1 MYLLIFFI
9 LIFSS
14 LIVGFFGRFFDK
26 VFIAIISSSSILLCA
41 FLSLY
46 IYTETVLKGFTCSVE
61 IFNWIN
67 FGTEGV
73 DFNILFDPISS
84 FMLLIILIISFCV
97 HLFSVDYMWN
107 DSSFNKFLAYL
118 TTFTFFMALMVTSGN
133 MVQLF
138 IGWEGIGLSSF
149 LLINFWY
156 SRPDANRSAIKAIVM
171 NKFGDMFFYIFMILS
186 YSFYKT
192 FDFYILFNFI
202 NIDSTSTE
210 LVFLGINR
218 VDMLAISV
226 VIAAIGKSAQL
237 GLHSWLPDA
246 MEGPTPV
253 SALLHSA
260 TMVTAGIFLIIRCSF
275 IIECS
280 VLALK
285 ILSIVGVFTS
295 LFSSII
301 AMGQYD
307 IKKSIAYST
316 TGQLAYMLGSC
327 GASQYYDA
335 FQHLI
340 NHAFFKAVLF
350 LTAGAIIHMSVNGVQ
365 DIRDMGRFFFKAPVI
380 FICFFISSLSL
391 MGVSGTS
398 GFYSKESIIESFFL
412 KDSFDSFLSSL
423 SAASVALSAYYSLQL
438 LFLIFFDINKSYMKN
453 YDVESSW
460 KITCPIV
467 ILTFFGLLSG
477 FFFNN
482 IFVSS
487 SGSFNESIFV
497 KNNSGIDICFSDDLT
512 WLIVE
517 NLPIYFAFFGI
528 VAMIYLQP
536 RIEKSFDLNRIL
548 VLLFNRKLFFD
559 FIVIFSFTLIFIY
572 FFYTR
577 LFKLSDRGF
586 FEVLG
591 PNGITLFLH
600 KINLKLSLFQS
611 SDISDYFYVFVVV
624 VLLICYFVN
633 ASWISILFYNG
644 ILCSAFFSVFAIF
657 CLDYLK

>member
-14 LIVGFFGRFFDK
+14 LTVGFFGRFFDR
-26 VFIAIISSSSILLCA
+26 VSIAVISSVSVLLCA

-46 IYTETVLKGFTCSVE
+46 IYIETVIKGFTCNIG

-67 FGTEGV
+67 YGTGEV

-97 HLFSVDYMWN
+97 HLFSIDYMWN
-107 DSSFNKFLAYL
+107 DSSFSKFLAYL

-138 IGWEGIGLSSF
+138 IGWEGIGLASF

-156 SRPDANRSAIKAIVM
+156 SRPEANRSALKAIIM
-171 NKFGDMFFYIFMILS
+171 NKFGDMFFYMFMVLS

-192 FDFYILFNFI
+192 FDFYLLFSLVCVDPVSADLIFLNISKVDILAM
-202 NIDSTSTE
+202 S
-210 LVFLGINR
+210 L
-218 VDMLAISV
+218 
-226 VIAAIGKSAQL
+226 VIAAVGKSAQL

-275 IIECS
+275 IVENSI
-280 VLALK
+280 LALK
-285 ILSIVGVFTS
+285 ILSFVGIFTS
-295 LFSSII
+295 IFSSII

-350 LTAGAIIHMSVNGVQ
+350 LTAGAVIHSSINGVQ
-365 DIRDMGRFFFKAPVI
+365 DIRDMGKFLFKSPI
-380 FICFFISSLSL
+380 ILICFFISTLSL

-412 KDSFDSFLSSL
+412 KDSFDTFLSSL

-438 LFLIFFDINKSYMKN
+438 FLLIFLDTDKSVLKN
-453 YDVESSW
+453 FNIESSW
-460 KITCPIV
+460 KTTLPIV

-482 IFVSS
+482 IFISPTNS
-487 SGSFNESIFV
+487 LGESIYI
-497 KNNSGIDICFSDDLT
+497 KNNSGVDICFSDDLT
-512 WLIVE
+512 WLVIE
-517 NLPIYFAFFGI
+517 NLPIYFAFLGI
-528 VAMIYLQP
+528 VIMIYLQP
-536 RIEKSFDLNRIL
+536 RIEKFFYFNKSLIL
-548 VLLFNRKLFFD
+548 IFNRKLFFD
-559 FIVIFSFTLIFIY
+559 FIVIFSFVLVFIY
-572 FFYTR
+572 FFYTKF
-577 LFKLSDRGF
+577 FKLIDRAVL
-586 FEVLG
+586 EILG
-591 PNGITLFLH
+591 PKGFVLFLH

-611 SDISDYFYVFVVV
+611 SDIVDYIYLLFIIF
-624 VLLICYFVN
+624 LLIFYLVIVFWVSVLFN
-633 ASWISILFYNG
+633 NDIVYSTIFSIFTIY
-644 ILCSAFFSVFAIF
+644 
-657 CLDYLK
+657 CLNYLR